1 METTV
6 SKKPRKTKKRLSAPP
21 VEAETIGNLK
31 KPETEGKQK
40 AVQTV
45 YLKQAVRKEL
55 KIAAA
60 VHDLSLSEILEQGFL
75 LWQERNGH
83 A

>member
-6 SKKPRKTKKRLSAPP
+6 SKRPKKKKGLSAPP

-31 KPETEGKQK
+31 KPETEGKK
-40 AVQTV
+40 KVPQTI
-45 YLKQAVRKEL
+45 YLSQEVRKEL
-55 KIAAA
+55 KIASAI
-60 VHDLSLSEILEQGFL
+60 HDLSLSEIIEQGFK

>member
-6 SKKPRKTKKRLSAPP
+6 SKKPIKKSRLSAPP
-21 VEAETIGNLK
+21 AEAETIANLK
-31 KPETEGKQK
+31 KPETEGKPK

-45 YLKQAVRKEL
+45 YLSQDVRKEL
-55 KIAAA
+55 KIASAM
-60 VHDLSLSEILEQGFL
+60 HDLSISEILEQGFR

-83 A
+83 S

>member
-1 METTV
+1 MDTTV
-6 SKKPRKTKKRLSAPP
+6 SSKPSKRTRLSAPP
-21 VEAETIGNLK
+21 AEAETISNLK

-45 YLKQAVRKEL
+45 YLSQEVRKEL
-55 KIAAA
+55 KIASAM
-60 VHDLSLSEILEQGFL
+60 HDLSISEILEQGFR

>member
-1 METTV
+1 MDTTV
-6 SKKPRKTKKRLSAPP
+6 SSKPSKRNRLSAPP
-21 VEAETIGNLK
+21 AEAETIGNLK
-31 KPETEGKQK
+31 KPETEVKQK

-45 YLKQAVRKEL
+45 YLSQEVRKEL
-55 KIAAA
+55 KIASAM
-60 VHDLSLSEILEQGFL
+60 HELSISEILEQGFR